1 MSGRSQL
8 KNHGYFCNIVSYC
21 YCRQHSYSIG
31 NFGNLILFEGP
42 FMRRISLVE
51 CYCPVC
57 IVRSWLI
64 FLIHLLLIYHF
75 VSSSFFFNSNLSS
88 LFAIMHHAS
97 CIPSCFVHV
106 CMRSHVQFSF
116 VNHRGV

>member
-21 YCRQHSYSIG
+21 YCRQHSYSIR

-64 FLIHLLLIYHF
+64 FLIHLLLICHF